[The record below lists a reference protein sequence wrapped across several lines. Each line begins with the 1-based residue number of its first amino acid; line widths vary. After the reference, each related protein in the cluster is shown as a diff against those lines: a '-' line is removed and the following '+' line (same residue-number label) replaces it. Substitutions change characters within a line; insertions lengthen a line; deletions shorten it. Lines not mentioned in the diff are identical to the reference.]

1 MTRVEVKFLF
11 EYSTRQLTSER
22 RKRVRCRVEHDK
34 RNSIST
40 SNRVLF
46 CLSYKH
52 NSPLLTRKVNFI
64 LINENKRIDN
74 PQRKIVNC
82 VGAKAQEEKM
92 CRNTSKTNNGCNFQ
106 YTKFSFIVQVLTDRR
121 NISSKR
127 PKSACGKSPS
137 CRISFS
143 AARKAITKAIENITF
158 GFSSRVLVF
167 FPYGFFNH
175 QSH

>member
-1 MTRVEVKFLF
+1 M
-11 EYSTRQLTSER
+11 
-22 RKRVRCRVEHDK
+22 RCRVEHDK

-46 CLSYKH
+46 FLSYKH

-82 VGAKAQEEKM
+82 VGAKRRKCVETLQKQKMDVIFNTLNSHLLSRSLPTEEIFQV
-92 CRNTSKTNNGCNFQ
+92 NGQNRRVAIPPVVEFPSQ
-106 YTKFSFIVQVLTDRR
+106 PRERLLPRPLRTKL
-121 NISSKR
+121 
-127 PKSACGKSPS
+127 
-137 CRISFS
+137 
-143 AARKAITKAIENITF
+143 
-158 GFSSRVLVF
+158 LVFLPVFWFF
-167 FPYGFFNH
+167 FPYGFFIH